1 MTNKNMSAPP
11 VIPFSL
17 EAFGGNSTLPMQLGP
32 AGMGGLVLLPL
43 WVPPSLLRFVSG
55 APTLEEEDIERLQK
69 QVRSYRYTL

>member
-17 EAFGGNSTLPMQLGP
+17 EAFGGGSNSTLTSMQLGP

-69 QVRSYRYTL
+69 QVSG